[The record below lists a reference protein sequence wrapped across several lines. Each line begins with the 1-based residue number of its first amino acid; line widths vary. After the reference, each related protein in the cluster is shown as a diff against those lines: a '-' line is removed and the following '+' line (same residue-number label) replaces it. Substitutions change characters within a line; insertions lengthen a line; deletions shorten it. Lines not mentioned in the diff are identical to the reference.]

1 LLVTDSTSTNLPC
14 SIPSI
19 FKTNVEKKMEIS
31 INSVSHLLKHP
42 NKQTTHVIVDD
53 FTDPWVVPETILIQG
68 GFARHSA
75 FWYHWIPSLARSY
88 RVIRRD
94 TRGHGKS
101 STPEPSDNYDY
112 TLDTILSEI
121 VDTLDQLGL
130 QKVHFIGESTSG
142 MLGEAFAAKFSNR
155 LFSLTICSSPTYLP
169 PAALE
174 LFSFGHSSW
183 PEACRR
189 LGSRGWGEHLA
200 RVPGTLSATDSKY
213 EAWWISN
220 IALNSSEGLAGY
232 AEFLSSLDARP
243 LLTEISVP
251 MLILAPAKSAAT
263 GLEEQLQIARQVKGS
278 KLVIIHGAGHEVY
291 ADKSEDCLGAF
302 KEFLLDLDFRGS
314 TDIS

>member
-1 LLVTDSTSTNLPC
+1 MQTSPN
-14 SIPSI
+14 SISR
-19 FKTNVEKKMEIS
+19 
-31 INSVSHLLKHP
+31 LLKHP
-42 NKQTTHVIVDD
+42 NGQTTHLIVDD
-53 FTDPWVVPETILIQG
+53 YTDQWVEPETVLIQG

-101 STPEPSDNYDY
+101 STPKPSDNYAY

-142 MLGEAFAAKFSNR
+142 MLGEAFAAKFPNR
-155 LFSLTICSSPTYLP
+155 LHSLTICSSPTHLP

-174 LFSFGHSSW
+174 LFSFGYSSW
-183 PEACRR
+183 PEACRK

-200 RVPGTLSATDSKY
+200 RIPGTLSTTDTKY
-213 EAWWISN
+213 EAWWMSS
-220 IALNSSEGLAGY
+220 IATSSSEGLAGY
-232 AEFLSSLDARP
+232 AVFLSSLDARP
-243 LLTEISVP
+243 FLSQISVP
-251 MLILAPAKSAAT
+251 TLILAPAKSAAT
-263 GLEEQLQIARQVKGS
+263 GLEEQLEIARQVKGA

-291 ADKSEDCLGAF
+291 ADKAEDCITAF
-302 KEFLLDLDFRGS
+302 MEFLSGLDGS
-314 TDIS
+314 TDGA

>member
-1 LLVTDSTSTNLPC
+1 MQTSPN
-14 SIPSI
+14 SISR
-19 FKTNVEKKMEIS
+19 
-31 INSVSHLLKHP
+31 LLKHP
-42 NKQTTHVIVDD
+42 NGQTTHLIVDD
-53 FTDPWVVPETILIQG
+53 YTDQWVEPETVLIQG

-101 STPEPSDNYDY
+101 STPRPSDNYAY

-142 MLGEAFAAKFSNR
+142 ILGEAFAAKFPNR
-155 LFSLTICSSPTYLP
+155 LHSLTICSSPTHLP

-174 LFSFGHSSW
+174 LFSFGYSSW
-183 PEACRR
+183 PEACRE

-200 RVPGTLSATDSKY
+200 RIPGTLSTTDPKY

-220 IALNSSEGLAGY
+220 IATSSSEGLAGY
-232 AEFLSSLDARP
+232 AVFLSSLDAR
-243 LLTEISVP
+243 LFLSQISVP
-251 MLILAPAKSAAT
+251 TLILAPAKSAAT
-263 GLEEQLQIARQVKGS
+263 GLEEQLEIARQVKGA
-278 KLVIIHGAGHEVY
+278 KLVIIHGAGHEIY
-291 ADKSEDCLGAF
+291 ADKSDNCIAAF
-302 KEFLLDLDFRGS
+302 TEFLSGLNFRGS
-314 TDIS
+314 TDGA